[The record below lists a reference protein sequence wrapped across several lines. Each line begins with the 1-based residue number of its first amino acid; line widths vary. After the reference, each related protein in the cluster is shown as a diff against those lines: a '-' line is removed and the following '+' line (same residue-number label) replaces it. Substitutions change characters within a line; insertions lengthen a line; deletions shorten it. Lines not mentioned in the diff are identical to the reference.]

1 MGNLEIG
8 IPAYRNLNVA
18 LKKAAE
24 LRGGGFTGR
33 IHISVNDPSSEDAS
47 LSLASQDPLLD
58 ISLQSGNLGL
68 YGNFR
73 YLVNTSKAGYFMWL
87 ALDDEPDWG
96 VIGAIY
102 SEKTHSTLYYSR
114 HFLNLANQ
122 EAPGNLVY
130 GPINPL
136 SAKNIFNFDPSAIF
150 GAWDSKWLQSFFPK
164 CDFDWLDSYL
174 LTAAH
179 LQGKITL
186 LPGQRTIGAVLGKRP
201 HNVSGTHHRIWG
213 WFAHCSVLILRTRR
227 LDLLPAFVASYL
239 GRIRMIFRQLV
250 LASQNQGAEK

>member
-1 MGNLEIG
+1 MDNLEIG

-24 LRGGGFTGR
+24 LRDGGFSGR
-33 IHISVNDPSSEDAS
+33 IHISVNDPSSEDVS
-47 LSLASQDPLLD
+47 LSLEPHESLLY
-58 ISLQSGNLGL
+58 ISLQNGNLGL

-73 YLVNTSKAGYFMWL
+73 YLASTSKARYFMWL

-96 VIGAIY
+96 VIGAIE
-102 SEKTHSTLYYSR
+102 SEKTDSTLIYSR

-122 EAPGNLVY
+122 DAPGNLVY

-136 SAKNIFNFDPSAIF
+136 AAKNIFNFDPSAIF
-150 GAWDSKWLQSFFPK
+150 GAWDSKWLQSVFPK
-164 CDFDWLDSYL
+164 SDFDWLDSYL

-179 LQGKITL
+179 LQGKIKL

-213 WFAHCSVLILRTRR
+213 WFIHCSVLILSTRR
-227 LDLLPAFVASYL
+227 VDLLPAFVASYL
-239 GRIRMIFRQLV
+239 GRIRMIFRQIA
-250 LASQNQGAEK
+250 LASQNP